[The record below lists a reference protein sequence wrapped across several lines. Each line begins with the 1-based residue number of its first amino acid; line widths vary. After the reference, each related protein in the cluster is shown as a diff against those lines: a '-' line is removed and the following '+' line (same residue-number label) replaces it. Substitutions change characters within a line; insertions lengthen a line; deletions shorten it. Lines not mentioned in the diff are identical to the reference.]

1 MTIGA
6 DRDANMA
13 VAGKILIVE
22 DESDLRDIL
31 IYHLKR
37 EGFDVCASGDGWES
51 LQLAQAERPDVVL
64 LDLMLP
70 TMDGWEVCRKLRN
83 AAGYGV
89 HVIIISARNQEDD
102 VLRGLDLGADDYVR
116 KPFSLK
122 ELVARVR
129 TVLRRVP
136 PSTKLLHPDEI
147 ICHPPLSLST
157 ASHEVRLDDA
167 PLALT
172 ATEYRLLHLLMSHP
186 GRIFNRQQMLAQVG
200 EQRTHL
206 TGRNIDV
213 HIRALRR
220 KFGPHAGMIDTA
232 RGVGYRFM
240 PNTIKSPDLVVAG

>member
-22 DESDLRDIL
+22 DESDLREIL
-31 IYHLKR
+31 ISHLKR

-157 ASHEVRLDDA
+157 ASHEVRLVDA

>member
-1 MTIGA
+1 MVTS
-6 DRDANMA
+6 
-13 VAGKILIVE
+13 GKILVVE
-22 DESDLRDIL
+22 DEPDLRDIL

-37 EGFDVCASGDGWES
+37 EGFDVCASADGWES
-51 LQLAQAERPDVVL
+51 LKIAQQERPDVVL

-70 TMDGWEVCRKLRN
+70 TMDGWEVCRQLR
-83 AAGYGV
+83 AKAGRGV

-102 VLRGLDLGADDYVR
+102 ILRGLDLGADDYVR

-122 ELVARVR
+122 EIVARVR

-136 PSTKLLHPDEI
+136 SGATSHHADELI
-147 ICHPPLSLST
+147 SHPPLTLST
-157 ASHEVRLDDA
+157 ASHEVRLSA
-167 PLALT
+167 TPLPLT
-172 ATEYRLLHLLMSHP
+172 ATEYRLLHLLMSQP

-220 KFGPHAGMIDTA
+220 KFGRHAAMIDTA
-232 RGVGYRFM
+232 RGVGYRFV
-240 PNTIKSPDLVVAG
+240 PNAIESPELNPIR